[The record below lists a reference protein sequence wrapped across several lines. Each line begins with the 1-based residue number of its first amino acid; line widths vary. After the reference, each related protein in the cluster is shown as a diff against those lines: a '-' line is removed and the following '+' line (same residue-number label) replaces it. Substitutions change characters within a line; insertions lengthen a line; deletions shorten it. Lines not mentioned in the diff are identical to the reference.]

1 MRLGDFQKQ
10 IEGMYLERDSAR
22 GSAGT
27 FMWLT
32 EEVGELARALRRQDG
47 DNLKEEFAD
56 CLAWLCSL
64 ASIAGVDMEEAAR
77 KYAHGCPVCGGT
89 PCTCPSK
96 P

>member
-10 IEGMYLERDSAR
+10 IEEMYLERESAR

-27 FMWLT
+27 FMWFT
-32 EEVGELARALRRQDG
+32 EEVGELARALRRQDE

-64 ASIAGVDMEEAAR
+64 ASIAGVDMEEAAL
-77 KYAHGCPVCGGT
+77 KYAHGCPVCGKS